1 MRTSPDWGRFMIS
14 SGMRSAIGVSCTAA
28 LLVSGCAFDITDVQW
43 SPVRAQS
50 PASTERTFVLSEE
63 VYISGAPCG
72 YSRTLRPKTRWEL
85 SATLDQG
92 DVFRSRDQ
100 TLTVECSNV
109 FEAYLVVAA
118 GQLVGFYL
126 PVEKGFV
133 ALREPVPLPIVP

>member
-1 MRTSPDWGRFMIS
+1 L
-14 SGMRSAIGVSCTAA
+14 CTTA
-28 LLVSGCAFDITDVQW
+28 LLVSGCAFDITDVKWLPAQ
-43 SPVRAQS
+43 AQS
-50 PASTERTFVLSEE
+50 PASTERAFVLAEE

-85 SATLDQG
+85 SATLAQG

-109 FEAYLVVAA
+109 FEAYLVVTA

-133 ALREPVPLPIVP
+133 SLSDPIPLPIVP